1 MIRMLL
7 SGLLIIGTMTCG
19 VSDAQNEEVKD
30 AGKEA
35 KIARAMA
42 AGPPEIAKDA
52 RIVDQDEHGTET
64 VLREGSNGFTCF
76 PGHPGAVGDDPQC
89 MNAAALRWQRDFLA
103 LKPKP
108 TNTEPGI
115 VYMLSGAT
123 DWSASD
129 PNATSGNPIKEPPHW
144 MIMWPFDPKTSGFG
158 TEPKQTGSWIMYANT
173 PWAHLM
179 VNQKP

>member
-1 MIRMLL
+1 MVRTRI
-7 SGLLIIGTMTCG
+7 SGSLLIGVMMCG
-19 VSDAQNEEVKD
+19 IAYSQSKGANDTN
-30 AGKEA
+30 EA

-52 RIVDQDEHGTET
+52 RIVDQDEHGTES

-76 PGHPGAVGDDPQC
+76 PGHPGAVGDDAQC

-129 PNATSGNPIKEPPHW
+129 PNAT
-144 MIMWPFDPKTSGFG
+144 
-158 TEPKQTGSWIMYANT
+158 
-173 PWAHLM
+173 
-179 VNQKP
+179 